1 MVPGCRRALGP
12 GVCADSLARGVWE
25 LVASGLG
32 FAMSLLSLLI
42 LVFVLSG
49 VTMLVTALAHV
60 FAPRNRI
67 YDDVGRKLRGSK
79 LWTRVFG
86 NMLFSSALV
95 FAMVY
100 ALHGWLFT
108 KEPTSVLTATWHV
121 VAIMLLYDFLY
132 YLMHRFAFH
141 EFTALKRV
149 HAVHHAV
156 RHPTA
161 PDSLYLHPLETFLGL
176 ALLIVCTWILGPVG
190 FGTFAIVFG
199 IYSLLNILVHA
210 GVAFDVLG
218 LRALGY
224 MAIKHDKHHNSMRG
238 GNFASITPIWD
249 RLFGTAE

>member
-1 MVPGCRRALGP
+1 
-12 GVCADSLARGVWE
+12 
-25 LVASGLG
+25 
-32 FAMSLLSLLI
+32 MSLLSLLI
-42 LVFVLSG
+42 FVFVLSG

-60 FAPRNRI
+60 FAPGNRI
-67 YDDVGRKLRGSK
+67 FDDVGRKLRGAK
-79 LWTRVFG
+79 LYKRVFG

-100 ALHGWLFT
+100 ALHDWLFT
-108 KEPTSVLTATWHV
+108 TEPAGTLTTVWHV
-121 VAIMLLYDFLY
+121 GAIMLLYDFAY

-161 PDSLYLHPLETFLGL
+161 PDSLYLHPVETFLGL
-176 ALLIVCTWILGPVG
+176 ALLIACTWLLGPVS

-210 GVAFDVLG
+210 GVAFDVPG
-218 LRALGY
+218 LRALSY
-224 MAIKHDKHHNSMRG
+224 MAVKHDKHHNSMRG

-249 RLFGTAE
+249 LLFRTAE